1 MTHTEIINKVKSI
14 LNEHGEVDAV
24 SIGEDRVLLEDY
36 IESAIPDAVI
46 MLAQKGYRVNAADF
60 TDRNSFNHNID
71 LPTDFISLISI
82 KLGKWKKA
90 VTKITEVGSPEYN
103 MAMNP
108 YTAPGV
114 NSPMCYKQ
122 GWTLVCIP
130 DLPVGSGYDTFKL
143 ECNVKYNP
151 YNSNGEIDDFAFLEA
166 EPKEATAVCYMTAAL
181 VLGMFGDDQGKQR
194 LSDISTNMLQ

>member
-1 MTHTEIINKVKSI
+1 MTHTEIVNKVKSI

-46 MLAQKGYRVNAADF
+46 MLANKGYAVNTCGDVPNLN
-60 TDRNSFNHNID
+60 DESNII
-71 LPTDFISLISI
+71 LPNDFISLLSVKFKSWRRI
-82 KLGKWKKA
+82 
-90 VTKITEVGSPEYN
+90 VTKITELGSPEYV
-103 MAMNP
+103 MAMNE
-108 YTAPGV
+108 YTGPNV
-114 NSPMCYKQ
+114 NTPMCYKTQ
-122 GWTLVCIP
+122 GLLVC
-130 DLPVGSGYDTFKL
+130 LPSSSGSELLFEYNKVYDKDEGL
-143 ECNVKYNP
+143 Y
-151 YNSNGEIDDFAFLEA
+151 A